1 MTPLRAGMNLP
12 RAVVWDVDGTLA
24 ETERDGHRVAFNEAF
39 ARHGLPWHWDEAHY
53 GELLRVAGGR
63 ERLVHDLERRQDAP
77 ADEASRHALARALHV
92 TKNTLYAEIVAQGR
106 IPLRPGVLPLLE
118 ECRARAVSMAIA
130 TTSSRVNVTAL
141 LSSRLGPG
149 WEAWFAAR
157 ICGEDVARKK
167 PDPEVYRRALSALG
181 LPAGAV
187 LAIEDSPDGVAAAR
201 GAGLASV
208 VTRSHYF
215 ARGPFDGPLA
225 VGPGLGQR
233 DGWTP
238 PAVSRG
244 TRDDRITLDDLAG
257 WMRLAPE
264 A

>member
-12 RAVVWDVDGTLA
+12 RAIVWDVDGTLA

-39 ARHGLPWHWDEAHY
+39 ARHGLAWHWDEAHY

-77 ADEASRHALARALHV
+77 ADETSRHALARALHQ
-92 TKNTLYAEIVAQGR
+92 TKNALYSEIVAQGR

-118 ECRARAVSMAIA
+118 ECRARAVPMAIA
-130 TTSSRVNVTAL
+130 TTSSRANVAAL
-141 LSSRLGPG
+141 LSSRLGRG
-149 WEAWFAAR
+149 WEGWFVAR
-157 ICGEDVARKK
+157 VCGEDVARKK
-167 PDPEVYRRALSALG
+167 PDPEVYRTAVSALG
-181 LPAGAV
+181 HPAGAV

-201 GAGLASV
+201 GAGLASI

-215 ARGPFDGPLA
+215 AGAQFDGALA

-233 DGWTP
+233 AGWSP
-238 PAVSRG
+238 PAATDG
-244 TRDDRITLDDLAG
+244 AGDDRITLDDLAA
-257 WMRLAPE
+257 WMVPAPLA
-264 A
+264 

>member
-1 MTPLRAGMNLP
+1 MNLP
-12 RAVVWDVDGTLA
+12 QAIVWDVDGTLA

-39 ARHGLPWHWDEAHY
+39 ARHGLPWHWHEAHY

-63 ERLVHDLERRQDAP
+63 ERLVHDLTQRPDAP
-77 ADEASRHALARALHV
+77 ADETSRHALARALHE
-92 TKNTLYAEIVAQGR
+92 TKNALYAEIVAQGR
-106 IPLRPGVLPLLE
+106 IPLRPGVRPLLE
-118 ECRARAVSMAIA
+118 ECRRRAVPMAIA
-130 TTSSRVNVTAL
+130 TTSSRANVAAL
-141 LSSRLGPG
+141 LSSCLGTG
-149 WEAWFAAR
+149 WEAWFVAR
-157 ICGEDVARKK
+157 ACGEDVARKK

-201 GAGLASV
+201 GAGLAPV

-215 ARGPFDGPLA
+215 ASAKFDGALA

-233 DGWTP
+233 DGWIP
-238 PAVSRG
+238 PAATG
-244 TRDDRITLDDLAG
+244 KAGDDRITLDDLAG
-257 WMRLAPE
+257 WMGPAAE